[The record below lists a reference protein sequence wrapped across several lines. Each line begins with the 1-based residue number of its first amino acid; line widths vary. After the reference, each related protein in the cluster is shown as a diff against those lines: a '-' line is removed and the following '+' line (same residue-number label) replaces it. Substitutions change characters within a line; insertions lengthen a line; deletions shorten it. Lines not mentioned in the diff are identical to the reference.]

1 MAATTLF
8 DGPIPGQSLTDEPK
22 NAPWENPPMYADPM
36 DALEHYLKKLGD
48 VDAQGEVLT
57 MLDLGIPVSVVVDSM
72 LSSGI
77 MDGIHSVDVKLLLK
91 PLMIINLTAIADAAG
106 LDYKNTMDDY
116 RDKDAEAKKQ
126 RMEILAAKLQAK
138 LAQGKKATP
147 NDPGV
152 EIQEDVVEELTAD
165 DMDTEET
172 MTEEAPAP
180 TGLMAKE
187 V

>member
-1 MAATTLF
+1 MAAITLF

-22 NAPWENPPMYADPM
+22 NGPWESPPMYADPM
-36 DALEHYLKKLGD
+36 DALEYYLKKLGNE
-48 VDAQGEVLT
+48 DAQGEVLT
-57 MLDLGIPVSVVVDSM
+57 MLDLGIPVTVVVDSM

-91 PLMIINLTAIADAAG
+91 PLMIINLKAIGDAAG
-106 LDYKNTMDDY
+106 LDYKDSMDDY
-116 RDKDAEAKKQ
+116 RDRDAEAKKQ
-126 RMEILAAKLQAK
+126 RMELLAAKLQAK
-138 LAQGKKATP
+138 VAQGKKS
-147 NDPGV
+147 DPGV
-152 EIQEDVVEELTAD
+152 EIQEDVVEELTA
-165 DMDTEET
+165 EET

>member
-1 MAATTLF
+1 MAAMTIF

-22 NAPWENPPMYADPM
+22 NGPWESPPMYADPM
-36 DALEHYLKKLGD
+36 DALEYYLKKLGD
-48 VDAQGEVLT
+48 EDAQGEVLT

-77 MDGIHSVDVKLLLK
+77 MDGIHSVDVKILLK
-91 PLMIINLTAIADAAG
+91 PLMIINLTAVADAAG
-106 LDYKNTMDDY
+106 LAYKNTMDDY
-116 RDKDAEAKKQ
+116 RDRDAEAKKQ

-138 LAQGKKATP
+138 LAQGKKAAP

-152 EIQEDVVEELTAD
+152 EIQEDVVEELT
-165 DMDTEET
+165 TEET

>member
-1 MAATTLF
+1 MGASF
-8 DGPIPGQSLTDEPK
+8 DDVQLDGVLYDSLQYCW
-22 NAPWENPPMYADPM
+22 N
-36 DALEHYLKKLGD
+36 LHLKRNF
-48 VDAQGEVLT
+48 T
-57 MLDLGIPVSVVVDSM
+57 CIMST
-72 LSSGI
+72 SSGI

-116 RDKDAEAKKQ
+116 RDKDAEAKKR

>member
-1 MAATTLF
+1 MAAITLF

-22 NAPWENPPMYADPM
+22 NGPWESPPMYADPM
-36 DALEHYLKKLGD
+36 DALEYYLKKLGNE
-48 VDAQGEVLT
+48 DAQGEVLT

-91 PLMIINLTAIADAAG
+91 PLMIINLTAVADAAG
-106 LDYKNTMDDY
+106 VDYKNTMDDY
-116 RDKDAEAKKQ
+116 RDKGAEAKKK
-126 RMEILAAKLQAK
+126 RMEYLAAKLQSK
-138 LAQGKKATP
+138 LAQGKK

-152 EIQEDVVEELTAD
+152 EMQEDVVEELTTD
-165 DMDTEET
+165 NTEET